1 MSRPIQSLTRATA
14 ILRLLAGGERR
25 LGLADVATS
34 LGLAK
39 ATAHGILRTL
49 REEGLVEQ
57 DPDSG
62 KYQLGA
68 ELLRLGHSYL
78 DVHELRARARLWTDD
93 LAHVSQEA
101 VHLGVPHQHGVLIV
115 DHVFRPDD
123 SRQALEVGTMQ
134 PLHATALGKVL
145 LAHDPSLRRNPP
157 GRTCEASTLGSP
169 TDGADV
175 AAEAVLIRERGWAG
189 SMDEAWAGTASVA
202 APVHDRPGN
211 VVGTVGVS
219 GPVERICDGGTVR
232 PGLVSAVRDT
242 ARAISRDLG
251 AGSH

>member
-14 ILRLLAGGERR
+14 ILRLLAASERR

-34 LGLAK
+34 TGLAK

-68 ELLRLGHSYL
+68 ELLRLGQSYL

-93 LAHVSQEA
+93 LARVSGEA
-101 VHLGVPHQHGVLIV
+101 VHLGVRHQHGVLIV
-115 DHVFRPDD
+115 HHVFRPDD
-123 SRQALEVGTMQ
+123 SRQTLDVGTMQ
-134 PLHATALGKVL
+134 PLHATALGKIL
-145 LAHDPSLRRNPP
+145 LAHDPSLRRNPL
-157 GRTCEASTLGSP
+157 GRTCEAPTPRIP
-169 TDGADV
+169 TDT
-175 AAEAVLIRERGWAG
+175 AAEAALIRERGWAA
-189 SMDEAWAGTASVA
+189 SVEEPWTGTASVA
-202 APVHDRPGN
+202 APVRDRPGN
-211 VVGTVGVS
+211 VVGAVGVS
-219 GPVERICDGGTVR
+219 GPAERICDGETVR
-232 PGLVSAVRDT
+232 PGLVSAVRDS

-251 AGSH
+251 TGLR

>member
-14 ILRLLAGGERR
+14 VLRLLAGGERR
-25 LGLADVATS
+25 IGLADVATS

-78 DVHELRARARLWTDD
+78 DVHELRARAQLWTDD
-93 LAHVSQEA
+93 LARASGEA
-101 VHLGVPHQHGVLIV
+101 VHLGVRHQHGVLIV
-115 DHVFRPDD
+115 HHVFRPDD
-123 SRQALEVGTMQ
+123 SRQILDVGTMQ

-145 LAHDPSLRRNPP
+145 RAHDPLERRRAP
-157 GRTCEASTLGSP
+157 GRTAEASA
-169 TDGADV
+169 TDAADV
-175 AAEAVLIRERGWAG
+175 DDEAVLTRERGWA
-189 SMDEAWAGTASVA
+189 MAVENTLDGTASVA
-202 APVHDRPGN
+202 APVRARGGN
-211 VVGTVGVS
+211 VVGAVGVS
-219 GPVERICDGGTVR
+219 GPAERICEAGAAR
-232 PGLVSAVRDT
+232 PGLVTTVQDT
-242 ARAISRDLG
+242 ARTISRSLG
-251 AGSH
+251 AGLR